1 MDQSE
6 IFLSVDPMQFR
17 RRPLSSSG
25 TLYRIKGMHHW
36 VNHVGIG
43 FINITKKSKMVGH
56 SPTYLTLYRD
66 LRVCVNNDCTEG
78 GQSDCSISE
87 TCDGD
92 NKCILERCKLEQ
104 GKYKYN

>member
-1 MDQSE
+1 
-6 IFLSVDPMQFR
+6 
-17 RRPLSSSG
+17 
-25 TLYRIKGMHHW
+25 
-36 VNHVGIG
+36 
-43 FINITKKSKMVGH
+43 MVGH

-104 GKYKYN
+104 GKYKCN